1 MASNV
6 FAGYQGEIT
15 VSGSSSTAG
24 ATIGAI
30 RNWQLN
36 VTEDMGDA
44 TSFDSSGWSE
54 FLPVK
59 KGWTFTCEAIYL
71 STGATKQQDELRSA
85 LNSGTRK
92 YVALY
97 ASTADQV
104 YRGWAYVGGW
114 DLGGN
119 VNDIAIHNFSLTG
132 DGALSEAAV

>member
-6 FAGYQGEIT
+6 FAGYQGEILI
-15 VSGSSSTAG
+15 SSASSVAG

-36 VTEDMGDA
+36 VTEDMADA
-44 TSFDSSGWSE
+44 TQFGTTGWSE

-85 LNSGTRK
+85 LGSGTRK
-92 YVALY
+92 YVQLY
-97 ASTADQV
+97 ASTSDQV
-104 YRGWAYVGGW
+104 YKGFAYVGGW

-132 DGALSEAAV
+132 DGALTEA